1 MSEQVSFYD
10 KLKSDIDDD
19 IYASA
24 AKKDAAGR
32 FASDVDL
39 GGDDRALRQFVGSQA
54 GAVRQS
60 RQVPGQLQGIPADE
74 RINRIASKIDV
85 QLGSEAAY
93 KNPNYRFRLLD
104 TKKRLANLA
113 QQADFSDP
121 ALGGNLRALNSLER
135 DVNFIDRLAR
145 TPIVP
150 GGSRLTDDIDARRLA
165 AGERLSTDPKV
176 HDAMVERLRAAQNY
190 DQIVEE
196 GKLGRSTDR
205 ALLAAGR
212 EADEASEALRQAKIA
227 MKEQR
232 RRSPGSAA
240 NPNQLDLYRD
250 AKNLFERY
258 GDEALQAGRRA
269 LNSPTVKRGLGV
281 AAGLMGSKLAT
292 AAASGGADLVAEL
305 AFGVPKTFVE
315 AYDRGQDPYEQVK
328 YVAEYLG
335 PIDNLQSRSLDTL
348 NYDDVV
354 RLRQEGHLTPKAQQQ
369 YRQHVIDTDGFDP
382 DELYRIASPDQTPD
396 RS

>member
-10 KLKSDIDDD
+10 KLKSDMSDD
-19 IYASA
+19 IVDSA
-24 AKKDAAGR
+24 TETPKVRAAAQFATDYELGADRPVLVKSLKQGVQEVVDSGAGSTRTQSARLDADRLVKRLNEIQRRLNSPDAR
-32 FASDVDL
+32 MDSSYRARLIDARNSLANDVRRLDLL
-39 GGDDRALRQFVGSQA
+39 GGQSTIGSQMRFEGNLLAADRALEDRDLYGPSRRHTAMAPRDDSPLAQA
-54 GAVRQS
+54 QRAQRDAVAAFDS
-60 RQVPGQLQGIPADE
+60 
-74 RINRIASKIDV
+74 IDT
-85 QLGSEAAY
+85 
-93 KNPNYRFRLLD
+93 KNP
-104 TKKRLANLA
+104 
-113 QQADFSDP
+113 SP
-121 ALGGNLRALNSLER
+121 E
-135 DVNFIDRLAR
+135 
-145 TPIVP
+145 
-150 GGSRLTDDIDARRLA
+150 
-165 AGERLSTDPKV
+165 
-176 HDAMVERLRAAQNY
+176 
-190 DQIVEE
+190 
-196 GKLGRSTDR
+196 TDR
-205 ALLAAGR
+205 ALNEAMTRIKEANVAEGAA
-212 EADEASEALRQAKIA
+212 A
-227 MKEQR
+227 QR
-232 RRSPGSAA
+232 RLDDRFAKSQASRMPSA
-240 NPNQLDLYRD
+240 NQLDLYRD

-335 PIDNLQSRSLDTL
+335 PIDKLQSRSLDTL